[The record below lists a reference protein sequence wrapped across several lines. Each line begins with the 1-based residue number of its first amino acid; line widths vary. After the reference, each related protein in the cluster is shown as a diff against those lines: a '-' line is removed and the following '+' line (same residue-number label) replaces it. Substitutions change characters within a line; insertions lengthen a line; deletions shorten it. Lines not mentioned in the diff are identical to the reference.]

1 MNVSVLTG
9 GLDDRALIE
18 DWRDLLDDAVFAT
31 PFQTPAWTDAWWRHF
46 GARKQPHYLVFRE
59 GRDLVGIFPL
69 YITRGPWRSVR
80 VVGTGQS
87 DYLQPLVRSGHLQ
100 SVCAAIVGHLDEMGQ
115 SGVADIADLHQQ
127 RALVSLAA
135 GDDHPVEQAI
145 CLVLDLPESYDD
157 YLGALSKSLR
167 FDCRRLEKRP
177 FTDGGA
183 CVREVGLEQA
193 QGALDAFFALH
204 SKRWRRRGLPGAF
217 ATKRLKAFHR
227 DAAEGLARD
236 GQLRMSVME
245 VDGNPAGVI
254 YAMQVARTRFF
265 YQCGFDPEQ
274 KALSPGTLLVAH
286 AIHSAITEGC
296 TAFDF
301 MRGDEAYKRRWT
313 PQHSHLNM
321 RYILPLSPLRGA
333 AGRAFNHAGSKIEE
347 KVRARLEGRS
357 LIS

>member
-59 GRDLVGIFPL
+59 GRDLVGILPL

-183 CVREVGLEQA
+183 SVREVGLEQA
-193 QGALDAFFALH
+193 QGALDA
-204 SKRWRRRGLPGAF
+204 AF
-217 ATKRLKAFHR
+217 SSSGSHDWDL
-227 DAAEGLARD
+227 AAAD
-236 GQLRMSVME
+236 
-245 VDGNPAGVI
+245 
-254 YAMQVARTRFF
+254 
-265 YQCGFDPEQ
+265 
-274 KALSPGTLLVAH
+274 LLVHEAGG
-286 AIHSAITEGC
+286 ALT
-296 TAFDF
+296 DF
-301 MRGDEAYKRRWT
+301 TGR
-313 PQHSHLNM
+313 
-321 RYILPLSPLRGA
+321 PLKYNGSQAVHGALVA
-333 AGRAFNHAGSKIEE
+333 AGQ
-347 KVRARLEGRS
+347 ARHDALLGLLRDRNAEFA
-357 LIS
+357 